1 MFTEI
6 CSQKSKLV
14 GGWGVPHIIGSL
26 GKEVVRYLL
35 EMRADQNK
43 VNQRGAPPIHMAAMS
58 GHLTVVQL
66 LVEFGTDKDQSD
78 RNGAGGAPA
87 NVPPKITVKPMT

>member
-1 MFTEI
+1 LFAKI
-6 CSQKSKLV
+6 QV
-14 GGWGVPHIIGSL
+14 GWGWGTHIIGSL

-58 GHLTVVQL
+58 GHLTDGAVV
-66 LVEFGTDKDQSD
+66 G
-78 RNGAGGAPA
+78 
-87 NVPPKITVKPMT
+87 